1 MIIKIRKTCLVC
13 LYAEKIRKYWIF
25 SVSFIIIIIIIIIIV
40 IIILFCLVREFN
52 FWGFGE
58 ELRPKKTKTVRESDS
73 MN

>member
-25 SVSFIIIIIIIIIIV
+25 SVSFIIIIIIIIV